1 MDKGKI
7 IEQGTHKELLEKKGQ
22 YYRLWEMQQE
32 NFVIR
37 EDEIKEKQC
46 EYSVE
51 SDDKGVMSYPRF
63 INFYCKEKILVL
75 VKVTIG
81 VCTAATLYAL
91 GSCDLF

>member
-37 EDEIKEKQC
+37 EDEITETQC

-51 SDDKGVMSYPRF
+51 SDDKGVMSYPRLLIF
-63 INFYCKEKILVL
+63 I
-75 VKVTIG
+75 VKRR
-81 VCTAATLYAL
+81 YW
-91 GSCDLF
+91 FW

>member
-37 EDEIKEKQC
+37 EDEIKVIQC

-51 SDDKGVMSYPRF
+51 SDEKGVMSYPRLLIF
-63 INFYCKEKILVL
+63 I
-75 VKVTIG
+75 VKRR
-81 VCTAATLYAL
+81 YW
-91 GSCDLF
+91 FW

>member
-1 MDKGKI
+1 MVKNCDKIIVMDKGKI

-51 SDDKGVMSYPRF
+51 SDDKGVMSYPRLLIF
-63 INFYCKEKILVL
+63 I
-75 VKVTIG
+75 VKRR
-81 VCTAATLYAL
+81 YW
-91 GSCDLF
+91 FW